1 MNVILLLRLLSAHI
15 IADFFLQNDKL
26 CKAKNEK
33 GFNGIKAQLLHSFIH
48 SVSAYILLGD
58 WCGWIIPL
66 IIFVSHLMVD
76 VVKLQVHANGTRGFL
91 CDQIAHIIIILLLW
105 WMIYADRSEFISW
118 FADIAT
124 SKSLWASLIAYLL
137 VLKPTSV
144 LIGKFM
150 RNWIP
155 SNDMQAKGL
164 PHAGEW
170 IGYIERVLILTFVI
184 TGNVEAV
191 GFLLAAKSVF
201 RFGDLN
207 KAKEIK
213 ITEYVL
219 LGTLTSFTIALVTA
233 FMLNSIIY

>member
-15 IADFFLQNDKL
+15 LADFFLQNDKL
-26 CKAKNEK
+26 CRAKNEK
-33 GFNGIKAQLLHSFIH
+33 GAAGIKAQILHSFIH
-48 SVSAYILLGD
+48 SASAYILLGD

-66 IIFVSHLMVD
+66 VVFVSHLIVD
-76 VVKLQVHANGTRGFL
+76 VIKLQTHANGTRGFL
-91 CDQIAHIIIILLLW
+91 CDQAAHLVIILLLW
-105 WMIYADRSEFISW
+105 WIIYADRSEIASW
-118 FADIAT
+118 FTDIAT

-150 RNWIP
+150 KSWIQ
-155 SNDMQAKGL
+155 SNDMQQGL

-219 LGTLTSFTIALVTA
+219 LGTFASFTIALFIA